1 MNKKVLTLC
10 AGLVLAGGVNVWGQ
24 SLVNNGSPVTVD
36 TPYQLQ
42 KTTFTQFEQEEATS
56 EGNMNFP
63 TVSPFKICPQYGA
76 KPIAKLNKVNQSLT
90 GTESDGRYFQF
101 VVSESFNSATAKKGD
116 GTEVLTMVWKKATAT
131 APEHFEVQVENVGN
145 ANVPENRITL
155 DRTLW
160 KVTAKKDAVGTVL
173 YYEFQNKASQAILQ
187 LGIDNVIGQ
196 NADGEEEIAL
206 DIVNGQ
212 TNWRWAD
219 GDVASEDSKIGGA
232 TNYGK
237 VLQNQM
243 RAQYS
248 NGTTIYLAIKKD
260 ASGNY
265 SLGAVKLNSNKPFA
279 SNADKVMI
287 NGAYF
292 YPLTFEAW
300 EANPIILTAAQ
311 INAELG
317 NEDLLTS
324 DKQTPNK
331 FKFEFEVDVQGAEN
345 IMKQY
350 TFKAVDAKPGFD
362 RLPGEAPDGYVRF
375 VNAADESQILRV
387 DTAYHDAASNSSYD
401 LKLAVDK
408 LTYPRGAVQKDGA
421 SVNGS
426 GELNV
431 SDENLYKAASDAP
444 YTARAFAQL
453 NRQANFRPIFY
464 PATQSLRLQAEMIYR
479 ADKRSSEPWWKQM
492 AEDAM
497 YSQNST
503 DHTTP
508 NVINATSGKYML
520 IAEYAAN
527 PATVN
532 VVNNPDGVRGYYP
545 SYTQEIDENGAVEQG
560 LRLIHYAK
568 GWKKTDYTIGTSQR
582 NGYSAGGANDIVASK
597 DKMLWNAVGNVFQG
611 NTSHNVADASTS
623 FGSTSNVFVWD
634 PAALA
639 STGTLTHLGSTPNAV
654 TNGTAEPV
662 IYAPQYALAHSN
674 LVRITTLT
682 GDHRVLTADVHDMTD
697 ETYNGLNTYI
707 TLATVKTEPDLD
719 EIARIDEGF
728 YYIQNANKKNAELV
742 SVDEYRYEDLAATN
756 ATFAYWNAESRKWD
770 RGNAPADM
778 KGAKETGNYLNTV
791 LGDNEGINE
800 DCHKTDRANVGNL
813 VYSVDKKVIP
823 SAQWYIKGNG
833 GYYTIINRESG
844 REWGT
849 SYWWKTSEPDVYVNI
864 ATYEDATGLQQSY
877 RDTIRISSIPAAELS
892 DPHMGYLNLEQKVAL
907 ADTVNYNVGM
917 TIAGVTFSLVEDENG
932 VLKLSQAEG
941 ASGDYK
947 LERVLVSDKDKYTQ
961 YKYSEDELVY
971 GYLPENTS
979 AVDSARLLLKRAK
992 YYIYK
997 DDVSAN
1003 TGSEETSIRTRHYI
1017 TLNAG
1022 KYQLTEVKVNVDPA
1036 TGYTTNTEVDEVAN
1050 TEGVKVRRAFYIKQM
1065 STEQPNQYVLVD
1077 PNVVTA
1083 TSNGTS
1089 TKTAYGARLFANQLT
1104 SEIQPSSLISDGS
1117 SNAYAASIF
1126 SVDRNLAYNYID
1138 IRPAGVD
1145 RDTVEFYAT
1154 KTDGQYLLSENSN
1167 VTGAHV
1173 GLLESLDQRLNKN
1186 NALFLD
1192 TANVQNPEF
1201 PRFYIGLRSKDS
1213 VETSNLD
1220 NHNRHIFTEADY
1232 LINMVDSAKTNS
1244 AYVYKNQAF
1253 NNTDCYRL
1261 GFIRARHH
1269 VDGRLEFLGKTTF
1282 QPLAKE
1288 EMNIATYAFRYANA
1302 DRNPNEF
1309 YIETMYDANT
1319 KGWLATINHVLVVT
1333 PNIQQ
1338 AEVFSVNTEVADAPT
1353 ANETIAA
1360 EGAVSVVATDGAVVI
1375 KGAEGK
1381 NVVIATILG
1390 KVVANETINSDNETI
1405 AVPAGIAVV
1414 SVDGESFKVVV
1425 K

>member
-24 SLVNNGSPVTVD
+24 TLVNNGSSVTVA
-36 TPYQLQ
+36 TPYALQ

-56 EGNMNFP
+56 EGKMNFP

-116 GTEVLTMVWKKATAT
+116 GTEVLTMVWKNATAT
-131 APEHFEVQVENVGN
+131 APEHFEVQVENVKN

-160 KVTAKKDAVGTVL
+160 KVTAKKDAAGTVL

-196 NADGEEEIAL
+196 PNADGEQEIAL

-219 GDVASEDSKIGGA
+219 GDVASEDSKIGTGF
-232 TNYGK
+232 GK

-248 NGTTIYLAIKKD
+248 NGTTIYLAIKK
-260 ASGNY
+260 STGNVY

-279 SNADKVMI
+279 AYSDAVTI
-287 NGAYF
+287 NGATF
-292 YPLTFEAW
+292 YPLSFEAW

-317 NEDLLTS
+317 NEDLQTA
-324 DKQTPNK
+324 DKQTPNE
-331 FKFEFEVDVQGAEN
+331 FNFEFEVDVQGAEN

-375 VNAADESQILRV
+375 VNANDESQILRV

-421 SVNGS
+421 SVNGD

-497 YSQNST
+497 YNQNST
-503 DHTTP
+503 DHNTT

-520 IAEYAAN
+520 IAEYAAD
-527 PATVN
+527 PAGVN

-545 SYTQEIDENGAVEQG
+545 SYTQEITAAGVVSQDDDA
-560 LRLIHYAK
+560 RLIQYEKA
-568 GWKKTDYTIGTSQR
+568 WKKTDYAAGSSAR
-582 NGYSAGGANDIVASK
+582 NGYCVDGADDD
-597 DKMLWNAVGNVFQG
+597 DKMLWNAVGNIYQG
-611 NTSHNVADASTS
+611 SQSAADASTS
-623 FGSTSNVFVWD
+623 FGSTSNVKVWD
-634 PAALA
+634 PAASA
-639 STGTLTHLGSTPNAV
+639 SSGTLTRLSTSASSNQI
-654 TNGTAEPV
+654 TNGDAEPV

-778 KGAKETGNYLNTV
+778 KGAKEIGNYLNTV

-800 DCHKTDRANVGNL
+800 DFHKTDRANVGNL

-877 RDTIRISSIPAAELS
+877 RDTIRISAIPAADLS
-892 DPHMGYLNLEQKVAL
+892 DPHMGYLNLEQAVAL

-932 VLKLSQAEG
+932 VLTLSQAEG

-961 YKYSEDELVY
+961 ATYSEDELVY
-971 GYLPENTS
+971 GYLPENTNG
-979 AVDSARLLLKRAK
+979 VDSARLLLKRAK

-1003 TGSEETSIRTRHYI
+1003 TGSEESSIKTRQYI

-1022 KYQLTEVKVNVDPA
+1022 KYQLTPVKVSTTPN
-1036 TGYTTNTEVDEVAN
+1036 GYSYNTEVDEVAN

-1065 STEQPNQYVLVD
+1065 STVQPNQYVLVD

-1104 SEIQPSSLISDGS
+1104 SEIQPSSLISDGT
-1117 SNAYAASIF
+1117 SNAYASSIF
-1126 SVDRNLAYNYID
+1126 SVDRKLAYNYID
-1138 IRPAGVD
+1138 IRPAGAD
-1145 RDTVEFYAT
+1145 RDTVEFFAT

-1167 VTGAHV
+1167 VTGAYV

-1186 NALFLD
+1186 NSLFLD

-1201 PRFYIGLRSKDS
+1201 PRFYLGLRSKDS
-1213 VETSNLD
+1213 VEVSNLD

-1333 PNIQQ
+1333 PDIQQ
-1338 AEVFSVNTEVADAPT
+1338 AEVFSMNTEVTDDPT

-1360 EGAVSVVATDGAVVI
+1360 ENNAVSVVATDGAVIV

-1390 KVVANETINSDNETI
+1390 KVVANETVNSDNETI